1 MLKNYLLKVNEN
13 YKVSCNDLEI
23 NNMDIL
29 LKEEGVYQLINADK
43 NYTIKTLNS
52 DFSQKEYQIV
62 VNGNKY
68 HVKIEN
74 ELDELIKKM
83 GLTLNDKKKEKDV
96 KAPMPGLIL
105 DILVKEGQEI
115 KEGDSLIVLEA
126 MKMEN
131 MLIAAAD
138 GVVKEIHVRK
148 TDSVEKKQLLIEM
161 E

>member
-43 NYTIKTLNS
+43 NYTVKTLNS
-52 DFSQKEYQIV
+52 DFSKKEYQIV

-74 ELDELIKKM
+74 ELDELIQKM

-138 GVVKEIHVRK
+138 GVVKEIHVKK
-148 TDSVEKKQLLIEM
+148 TDSVEKKQLLIEI